1 MFDTL
6 AFLSLIHESWPALVA
21 VLHFVCHPEGN
32 LFFLLHLPLLHFF
45 LRFQPKKRVSSP

>member
-21 VLHFVCHPEGN
+21 VLHFVVIPEGN
-32 LFFLLHLPLLHFF
+32 LFFLFIYRYCIFF